1 MKKDLESL
9 EFKLNQ
15 DDRKTHR
22 MTLRG
27 VKSISGEELGSGCRH
42 LSKIGLIF
50 GHTEL
55 LTYIF
60 QP

>member
-1 MKKDLESL
+1 MKKDFESL

-15 DDRKTHR
+15 DDGKTHC
-22 MTLRG
+22 MTLCG
-27 VKSISGEELGSGCRH
+27 VKSISGEELGRGYQH

-50 GHTEL
+50 GQTEL

>member
-15 DDRKTHR
+15 DDGKTHR

-50 GHTEL
+50 GHTQG
-55 LTYIF
+55 I
-60 QP
+60 